1 MHTISILIT
10 FQLHQTDI
18 NINNIHFCF
27 FIHLLVVVFGVT
39 PFRHSLTC
47 IFYLSL
53 ITTTRYVMLLPDISE
68 LQILI
73 KMSYLL
79 KLIHHIGLFIFV
91 WISDYCFNHITYFII
106 RFAVMH
112 CTACVLCTSI
122 NNFYTIISPFY
133 LFLRQ
138 HSENQVTVLSMLH

>member
-1 MHTISILIT
+1 MWPVTLTFLCSSFSSNKIMMNPLCDPDYVWTIDNNEIKCIYY
-10 FQLHQTDI
+10 I
-18 NINNIHFCF
+18 NINYFPIALDRYQYKPSFICI

-79 KLIHHIGLFIFV
+79 KLIHHIGLSHLRTDF
-91 WISDYCFNHITYFII
+91 
-106 RFAVMH
+106 R
-112 CTACVLCTSI
+112 L
-122 NNFYTIISPFY
+122 
-133 LFLRQ
+133 LF
-138 HSENQVTVLSMLH
+138 